1 MVARTRSSQ
10 ITFCRQLSQAGK
22 RARSQ
27 CSAAPATS
35 NTAVTTINQQQRE
48 TEPSTSNHHQ
58 PSPTIGNNAINH
70 QPVTLG
76 HCQQPAKA
84 QATIN
89 HNHHVHQQTATE
101 SERGI
106 FLLVR
111 CQSPWINLHFINSL
125 VTLISYPNAIF
136 VDMLTTFLFIFLARW
151 YFSSKVCESAHLVL

>member
-35 NTAVTTINQQQRE
+35 NTAVTTINQQQPE
-48 TEPSTSNHHQ
+48 TAR
-58 PSPTIGNNAINH
+58 PTINH
-70 QPVTLG
+70 QQPSTTNKRQTLTLG

-125 VTLISYPNAIF
+125 VPLISYPNAIF

-151 YFSSKVCESAHLVL
+151 YFSSKVCESAHIVL